1 MRRIVL
7 FTAIIL
13 LPFAA
18 LAVMVLTGRTGG
30 LRGGA
35 QDYVVSVKLER
46 GQGMVSLPQ
55 IQGPQDPTR
64 PLVVIDPGHGGR
76 DPGAG
81 SGPTKEKQLTLAIAL
96 ALRDDLLRSGGVRVA
111 LTRSDDRFLALGER
125 SAIARKM
132 GADLFI
138 SIHADS
144 TEVEA
149 GAVGASVYTLSAK
162 GSSEVAERM
171 AARENA
177 VDLIG
182 GVPIRQQDDTVSA
195 ILVDLSQRKTQGQS
209 EEFARL
215 ILREARGKVP
225 FKDSTFQS
233 AAFAV
238 LKSPEL
244 PSVLLESGYINH
256 PSDLARLTSR
266 EGQLA
271 LAEVVGQAIR
281 VFFARNNQTVAAL

>member
-13 LPFAA
+13 LPFAV

-30 LRGGA
+30 LRGGT

-162 GSSEVAERM
+162 GSSEVAVRM

-215 ILREARGKVP
+215 ILREAQGKVP

>member
-13 LPFAA
+13 LPFAV

-46 GQGMVSLPQ
+46 GQGVVSLPQ

-225 FKDSTFQS
+225 LKDSTFQS

-281 VFFARNNQTVAAL
+281 VFFARNNQTVAVL